1 MSENMQSKPLKT
13 TRPIRRFILY
23 VAQLLVAFLAGF
35 VPMWLKSRER
45 SSSLSEAARQL
56 SLARMQN
63 ALGAAAID
71 ARRGDF
77 ETARLEA
84 SGFFT
89 LLRAETSKGVGSA
102 LSQAQIAGLQSL
114 FAQRDEIITL
124 LARGDT
130 ASADVLSD
138 VYVSFRK
145 LLNP

>member
-1 MSENMQSKPLKT
+1 
-13 TRPIRRFILY
+13 
-23 VAQLLVAFLAGF
+23 
-35 VPMWLKSRER
+35 
-45 SSSLSEAARQL
+45 
-56 SLARMQN
+56 MQN